1 PSPSPT
7 APPSPEVV
15 QLQSKAQALEQQ
27 IMALQMQ
34 AAPLEAQTVQAGQ
47 QAAAAQTQ
55 LDTEQVE
62 LAAANSQLAK
72 TTGLAQA
79 AEARLQSD
87 RTRLGALIVARYML
101 TTNGTALT
109 TLLQSKTLLD
119 ALDTMVSYQ
128 QVTDNMNTL
137 VLDVR
142 ANTDKLTELQSQQQ
156 YKEQQI
162 AAQAAAVQ
170 TLQAQSLQDQA
181 RYQQQASRLTG
192 SAATLM
198 HRLEDVLT
206 QLATAEGVQAATLG
220 ASGGGAG
227 SIDGALP
234 PFAYGP
240 RVDDFPWGQ
249 CTWYVASLRDVTWG
263 GDAWEWLIAAA
274 ARGKHEGII
283 PRVGAI
289 VVFGPGNGYS
299 PLGHVA
305 YVESVLNPTNFIV
318 DEANV
323 DGLGIVD
330 QRLISSLTDV
340 EGFIY

>member
-1 PSPSPT
+1 
-7 APPSPEVV
+7 V
-15 QLQSKAQALEQQ
+15 QLQSKVQALEQQ

-72 TTGLAQA
+72 TTGLTQAAQA
-79 AEARLQSD
+79 TLQSD
-87 RTRLGALIVARYML
+87 RSRLAALIVARYIV

-109 TLLQSKTLLD
+109 ILLQSKTLLD
-119 ALDTMVSYQ
+119 AFDTMVIFE

-142 ANTDKLTELQSQQQ
+142 ANVDRLTELQSQQQ
-156 YKEQQI
+156 HEEQQI

-170 TLQAQSLQDQA
+170 TLQAQALQDQA

-192 SAATLM
+192 QAATLM
-198 HRLEDVLT
+198 HQLEDVLT
-206 QLATAEGVQAATLG
+206 HLATAQGVQAATLG
-220 ASGGGAG
+220 AAGSEAG

-274 ARGKHEGII
+274 ARGKQEGII

-305 YVESVLNPTNFIV
+305 YVESVVNPTSFIV
-318 DEANV
+318 DEANA

>member
-1 PSPSPT
+1 
-7 APPSPEVV
+7 V
-15 QLQSKAQALEQQ
+15 QLQSKVQALEQQ

-55 LDTEQVE
+55 LDSEQVE

-72 TTGLAQA
+72 TTGLTQAAQA
-79 AEARLQSD
+79 TLQSD

-101 TTNGTALT
+101 TTNGAAVT

-119 ALDTMVSYQ
+119 ALDTMVSYE

-137 VLDVR
+137 VLAVR
-142 ANTDKLTELQSQQQ
+142 ANTDQLTELQSQQQ
-156 YKEQQI
+156 LKEQQI

-170 TLQAQSLQDQA
+170 TLQAQALQDQA
-181 RYQQQASRLTG
+181 RYEQQASRLTG

-198 HRLEDVLT
+198 HQLEDVLT
-206 QLATAEGVQAATLG
+206 QLATAQGVQAATLG
-220 ASGGGAG
+220 AAGGAG

-234 PFAYGP
+234 PFAFGP

-263 GDAWEWLIAAA
+263 GDAWEWLSAAA
-274 ARGKHEGII
+274 ARGKQEGII
-283 PRVGAI
+283 PKVGAI

-305 YVESVLNPTNFIV
+305 YVESVVNTTNFVV

>member
-1 PSPSPT
+1 
-7 APPSPEVV
+7 
-15 QLQSKAQALEQQ
+15 
-27 IMALQMQ
+27 MALQMQ

-72 TTGLAQA
+72 TTGLTQA
-79 AEARLQSD
+79 AQARLQSD
-87 RTRLGALIVARYML
+87 RSRLAALIVARYII

-119 ALDTMVSYQ
+119 AIDTMVSYE

-142 ANTDKLTELQSQQQ
+142 ANVDQLTKLQSQQHE
-156 YKEQQI
+156 EQQI

-170 TLQAQSLQDQA
+170 TLQAQALQDQA

-192 SAATLM
+192 RAATLM
-198 HRLEDVLT
+198 HQLEDVLT
-206 QLATAEGVQAATLG
+206 QLATAQGVQAATLG
-220 ASGGGAG
+220 AAGSGAG

-234 PFAYGP
+234 PFAFGP

-274 ARGKHEGII
+274 ARGKQEGII

-305 YVESVLNPTNFIV
+305 YVESVVNPTSFIV
-318 DEANV
+318 DEANA

>member
-1 PSPSPT
+1 
-7 APPSPEVV
+7 
-15 QLQSKAQALEQQ
+15 
-27 IMALQMQ
+27 MG
-34 AAPLEAQTVQAGQ
+34 AA
-47 QAAAAQTQ
+47 
-55 LDTEQVE
+55 
-62 LAAANSQLAK
+62 
-72 TTGLAQA
+72 
-79 AEARLQSD
+79 
-87 RTRLGALIVARYML
+87 
-101 TTNGTALT
+101 
-109 TLLQSKTLLD
+109 
-119 ALDTMVSYQ
+119 
-128 QVTDNMNTL
+128 
-137 VLDVR
+137 
-142 ANTDKLTELQSQQQ
+142 
-156 YKEQQI
+156 
-162 AAQAAAVQ
+162 
-170 TLQAQSLQDQA
+170 
-181 RYQQQASRLTG
+181 G
-192 SAATLM
+192 S
-198 HRLEDVLT
+198 
-206 QLATAEGVQAATLG
+206 
-220 ASGGGAG
+220 GAG

-274 ARGKHEGII
+274 ARGKQEGII

-305 YVESVLNPTNFIV
+305 YVESVVNPTSFIV

>member
-1 PSPSPT
+1 
-7 APPSPEVV
+7 
-15 QLQSKAQALEQQ
+15 
-27 IMALQMQ
+27 MALQMQ

>member
-1 PSPSPT
+1 M
-7 APPSPEVV
+7 V
-15 QLQSKAQALEQQ
+15 
-27 IMALQMQ
+27 LQMQ
-34 AAPLEAQTVQAGQ
+34 AAPLEAQTVQVGQ

-55 LDTEQVE
+55 LDADEVE

-72 TTGLAQA
+72 TTGLTQAAQA
-79 AEARLQSD
+79 TLQSD
-87 RTRLGALIVARYML
+87 RSRLAALIVARYVV
-101 TTNGTALT
+101 TTNGTALNW
-109 TLLQSKTLLD
+109 LLQSKTLLD
-119 ALDTMVSYQ
+119 ALDTMVSYE

-137 VLDVR
+137 VLEVR
-142 ANTDKLTELQSQQQ
+142 ANADQLTKLQSQQEHE
-156 YKEQQI
+156 EQQL

-170 TLQAQSLQDQA
+170 TLEAQALQDQA

-192 SAATLM
+192 RAATVM
-198 HRLEDVLT
+198 HQLEDVLT
-206 QLATAEGVQAATLG
+206 QLASAQGLQAATVG
-220 ASGGGAG
+220 AAGGAAG
-227 SIDGALP
+227 SIGGALP

-240 RVDDFPWGQ
+240 RVDNFPWGQ

-263 GDAWEWLIAAA
+263 GDAWEWLLAAA
-274 ARGKHEGII
+274 ALGEHEGII

-305 YVESVLNPTNFIV
+305 YVEAVVKTTSFIV
-318 DEANV
+318 DEANAY
-323 DGLGIVD
+323 GLGIVD

>member
-1 PSPSPT
+1 
-7 APPSPEVV
+7 
-15 QLQSKAQALEQQ
+15 
-27 IMALQMQ
+27 
-34 AAPLEAQTVQAGQ
+34 EAQTVQAGQ

-72 TTGLAQA
+72 TTGLTQAAQA
-79 AEARLQSD
+79 TLQSD
-87 RTRLGALIVARYML
+87 RSRLAALIVARYIV

-109 TLLQSKTLLD
+109 ILLQSKTLLD
-119 ALDTMVSYQ
+119 AFDTMVIFE

-142 ANTDKLTELQSQQQ
+142 ANVDRLTELQSQQQ
-156 YKEQQI
+156 HEEQQI

-170 TLQAQSLQDQA
+170 TLQAQALQDQA

-192 SAATLM
+192 QAATLM
-198 HRLEDVLT
+198 HQLEDVLT
-206 QLATAEGVQAATLG
+206 QLA
-220 ASGGGAG
+220 
-227 SIDGALP
+227 
-234 PFAYGP
+234 
-240 RVDDFPWGQ
+240 
-249 CTWYVASLRDVTWG
+249 
-263 GDAWEWLIAAA
+263 A
-274 ARGKHEGII
+274 ARGKQEGII
-283 PRVGAI
+283 PRGGAI

-305 YVESVLNPTNFIV
+305 YVESVVNPTSFIV
-318 DEANV
+318 DEANA

>member
-1 PSPSPT
+1 MH
-7 APPSPEVV
+7 
-15 QLQSKAQALEQQ
+15 LQSKAQALEQQ
-27 IMALQMQ
+27 IMTLQMQ
-34 AAPLEAQTVQAGQ
+34 AAPLEAQTVQAGEQ
-47 QAAAAQTQ
+47 SAAAQTQ
-55 LDTEQVE
+55 LDADQVE
-62 LAAANSQLAK
+62 LAAANAQLAK
-72 TTGLAQA
+72 TTGLMQVAQA
-79 AEARLQSD
+79 TLQSD
-87 RTRLGALIVARYML
+87 RSRLAALIVARYMV
-101 TTNGTALT
+101 TTSGAALS

-119 ALDTMVSYQ
+119 ALDTMVSYE
-128 QVTDNMNTL
+128 QVTDRMNTL

-142 ANTDKLTELQSQQQ
+142 ANANQLTELRSQQQ
-156 YKEQQI
+156 HEEQQI

-170 TLQAQSLQDQA
+170 TLQAQALADQA

-192 SAATLM
+192 RAATLM
-198 HRLEDVLT
+198 HQLEHVLT

-220 ASGGGAG
+220 AAGGEAG
-227 SIDGALP
+227 SIDGSLP

-240 RVDDFPWGQ
+240 RVDNFPWGQ

-263 GDAWEWLIAAA
+263 GDAWKWLIAAA
-274 ARGKHEGII
+274 ALGKREGII

-305 YVESVLNPTNFIV
+305 YVESVVSSTSFIV

>member
-1 PSPSPT
+1 
-7 APPSPEVV
+7 
-15 QLQSKAQALEQQ
+15 
-27 IMALQMQ
+27 MALQMQ

-55 LDTEQVE
+55 LGTEQVA

-79 AEARLQSD
+79 AQATLQSD
-87 RTRLGALIVARYML
+87 RSRLAALIVARYVL
-101 TTNGTALT
+101 TTNGTAVT

-119 ALDTMVSYQ
+119 ALDTLVSYE
-128 QVTDNMNTL
+128 QVADNMNTL
-137 VLDVR
+137 VLAVR
-142 ANTDKLTELQSQQQ
+142 ANADQLTELQSQQQ
-156 YKEQQI
+156 QKEQQI

-198 HRLEDVLT
+198 HQLENVLT
-206 QLATAEGVQAATLG
+206 KLATAQGVQAATLG
-220 ASGGGAG
+220 AAGGAG

-234 PFAYGP
+234 PFAFGA

-263 GDAWEWLIAAA
+263 GDAWEWLAAAA
-274 ARGKHEGII
+274 AR
-283 PRVGAI
+283 
-289 VVFGPGNGYS
+289 
-299 PLGHVA
+299 
-305 YVESVLNPTNFIV
+305 ESRRASSRKWR
-318 DEANV
+318 DR
-323 DGLGIVD
+323 
-330 QRLISSLTDV
+330 RLRSRQWL
-340 EGFIY
+340 